1 MPKGKRRAR
10 MLERNNAKN
19 SEAKPTG
26 EGSTTPANPVIPP
39 TNPPTQVPKTVGTP
53 AKAETKVA
61 SVPGSEQKAPA
72 PQVSPAAQATEKVD
86 EPPKGDGANPLLRFA
101 KKKAVRHTLAPFKVD
116 TTSVKLNL
124 TTTRPRTIYK
134 YDIKIYRVRDN
145 KRASV
150 VLSKEEA
157 MQAMILLRN
166 NPTAQQ
172 LMKGAFW
179 YDFKALFYSK
189 YSFEKTT
196 FSITMSDKVY
206 ELDIVPT
213 EFMTIT
219 DAQSLDERATQ
230 ALMTSIMYETSVDK
244 YAWIPSF
251 ILGSSSV

>member
-10 MLERNNAKN
+10 ALERINAKN
-19 SEAKPTG
+19 NEAKPAG
-26 EGSTTPANPVIPP
+26 ETSTLPVNPQIPA
-39 TNPPTQVPKTVGTP
+39 TNPPKEVPKPVETT
-53 AKAETKVA
+53 AKAENTVA
-61 SVPGSEQKAPA
+61 AVPGSGQKAPA
-72 PQVSPAAQATEKVD
+72 PQVSQAPSLSEEVNEPA
-86 EPPKGDGANPLLRFA
+86 KGAGANPLLRFA
-101 KKKAVRHTLAPFKVD
+101 KKKNVRHTMASFKVD
-116 TTSVKLNL
+116 TSSIRMQL

-134 YDIKIYRVRDN
+134 YDVKIYRVRDD
-145 KRASV
+145 KRVSV

-157 MQAMILLRN
+157 IQAMILLRS

-196 FSITMSDKVY
+196 FSVTLSDKVY
-206 ELDIVPT
+206 ELDITPT

-244 YAWIPSF
+244 
-251 ILGSSSV
+251 